1 MDREAGDRSSASV
14 NGRASSPLSSK
25 LDATENTSSGR
36 WGAEGGRGWTTQGL
50 LVFRLGKMKD
60 ASGNSSLG
68 GRRGSAACLGACP
81 EQPTLLFLS
90 RADGDKLGKV
100 KGRRLRGAFPERNSG
115 SPASRSDLPTLH
127 PRQLPRALLSPA
139 VQCLGGVF
147 QIVSSICLLVPPQTK
162 DRGCV

>member
-1 MDREAGDRSSASV
+1 M
-14 NGRASSPLSSK
+14 
-25 LDATENTSSGR
+25 
-36 WGAEGGRGWTTQGL
+36 GGGGGVRGWTTKGL

-115 SPASRSDLPTLH
+115 SPASQSDLPTLH

-139 VQCLGGVF
+139 VQCLGGFSRLDHHSVCLCLHRLKTEAVF
-147 QIVSSICLLVPPQTK
+147 EGRASSEVLLGQR
-162 DRGCV
+162 DG